1 MQNRYHSIQE
11 ILSSDLFDELTFEEK
26 KQTSKLTYDME
37 IKKFIEVVNFVKEY
51 GREPYKNQENLTE
64 RKLASR
70 LQGIRKDSERII
82 YLKPYDE
89 IGILDS
95 EVRDIPKIE
104 SVEDIFNNASSGLLE
119 DINDSGSSIFDVKS
133 LPKTTTMPDYIAKRR
148 KIKDFSKYEPLFKK
162 CHIELTEGKR
172 IIRPFKNGQDI
183 YPNSFYLLKGVL
195 VYVEHVGE
203 LKKVKGSLNARLRCI
218 FENGTES
225 DMLLRSL
232 AAELYKHGR
241 RITENEEY
249 LLEDMEEVNITSGY
263 IYVLKSLSNAP
274 EIQAIKNLYK
284 IGYTKGSVEKRIR
297 NAENESTFL
306 YAPVEI
312 ISVYEVFNMSGSRF
326 ETAIHHVLA
335 NKNLDVSI
343 MGANGKLIVPKEWFV
358 VSLNEVQQ
366 AINQIVMM
374 VNLDGN

>member
-1 MQNRYHSIQE
+1 MHNRYRSIQE

-26 KQTSKLTYDME
+26 KETSKFTYDIE
-37 IKKFIEVVNFVKEY
+37 VEKFIEIVNFVKDN
-51 GREPYKNQENLTE
+51 GREPYKTLEDLNE

-70 LQGIRKDSERII
+70 LHGIKKDLERVK
-82 YLKPYDE
+82 YLKPFDQ

-95 EVRDIPKIE
+95 EVQDIPKIE
-104 SVEDIFNNASSGLLE
+104 SIEDIFNNASSGLL
-119 DINDSGSSIFDVKS
+119 DNISSISRAIFDVSS
-133 LPKTTTMPDYIAKRR
+133 LPKTTTMPDYIAKRK
-148 KIKDFSKYEPLFKK
+148 KIKDFSLYEPLFKQ
-162 CHIELTEGKR
+162 CHLELTEGKR
-172 IIRPFKNGQDI
+172 IIKPFTNGQDI
-183 YPNSFYLLKGVL
+183 HPNSFYLLKGVL

-203 LKKVKGSLNARLRCI
+203 LKKIKGSLNARLRCI

-241 RITENEEY
+241 RITDNEEH
-249 LLEDMEEVNITSGY
+249 LLDELEEASISSGHIY
-263 IYVLKSLSNAP
+263 ILKSLSKDP
-274 EIQAIKNLYK
+274 KIQEIKNLFK

-306 YAPVEI
+306 YAPVEVVA
-312 ISVYEVFNMSGSRF
+312 VYEVFNMSGNKF

-335 NKNLDVSI
+335 HKNLDVSI
-343 MGANGKLIVPKEWFV
+343 LGVNGKLIVPKEWFIIT
-358 VSLNEVQQ
+358 LDELQE

-374 VNLDGN
+374 VNLHDE